1 MQRLKAIVVTLVN
14 VVVVDDNDDV
24 TTVVDLALVPHDLDR
39 DAEKNHH

>member
-1 MQRLKAIVVTLVN
+1 MQWLKAIVVTLIN

-24 TTVVDLALVPHDLDR
+24 TAVVDLAFVPHDLDR